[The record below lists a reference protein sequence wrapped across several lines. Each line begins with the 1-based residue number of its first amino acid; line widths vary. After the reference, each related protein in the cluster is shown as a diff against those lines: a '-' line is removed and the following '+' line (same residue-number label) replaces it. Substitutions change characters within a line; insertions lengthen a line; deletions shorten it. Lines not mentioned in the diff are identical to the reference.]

1 MIVDTAWS
9 EGYSVVVLVPVPED
23 ADEWHGTVTFS
34 HPILSAN
41 VSDLRNLE
49 VCEKLR
55 YVDFSA
61 APQHYRSKFLEFK
74 PNFFCSLTTSQ
85 NNNKLTHKLL
95 KTEGENL

>member
-41 VSDLRNLE
+41 VSDNSSVMISRVYGWQLFALVYFRIYETL
-49 VCEKLR
+49 
-55 YVDFSA
+55 
-61 APQHYRSKFLEFK
+61 KFVK
-74 PNFFCSLTTSQ
+74 S
-85 NNNKLTHKLL
+85 
-95 KTEGENL
+95 